1 MKTTEK
7 RVGSSI
13 LWTMQLIVAA
23 VFLCWMVVGSFPTGW
38 IYDLWAGT
46 GTAAGQKPGV
56 TVVPLTNSGVLENRT
71 IWYEQ
76 PFTVTSDTF
85 VQTPLVRLRD
95 PDEAGLHRG
104 SRKTGN
110 TAVTVSEYRT
120 VRQPMGPVTWAFY
133 HLGIA
138 GSYNSYQLVQL
149 EDGSYIC
156 AFFDDYRLLGNVFGG
171 PVQLPTGY
179 VRLAEQYE
187 IGMLKTMAEAYPV
200 STQYVLDMYDYD
212 KMAWWIDKPLRLV
225 LACAVLFVWFY
236 FSDRRKSRK
245 KQ

>member
-1 MKTTEK
+1 M
-7 RVGSSI
+7 
-13 LWTMQLIVAA
+13 WTVQLMVAA

-46 GTAAGQKPGV
+46 GTMAGQAPDA
-56 TVVPLTNSGVLENRT
+56 TVAVLTGSGMLENKAD
-71 IWYEQ
+71 WYER

-104 SRKTGN
+104 SRKMGYT
-110 TAVTVSEYRT
+110 TVTVSEHRT
-120 VRQPMGPVTWAFY
+120 LRYPMGPGTRVFY

-149 EDGSYIC
+149 ADGSYIC

-171 PVQLPTGY
+171 QVKLPTGY

-187 IGMLKTMAEAYPV
+187 IGMLETMAETYPV

-225 LACAVLFVWFY
+225 LAGMVLFVWFY
-236 FSDRRKSRK
+236 CSDRKKSRK
-245 KQ
+245 HSKQ